1 MHRYFAVHD
10 PPAVEDHT
18 RVTLAPSD
26 APATPQP
33 RSHTTI
39 LAAVVMVVTW
49 GSSAVFV
56 RIALDGY
63 SPAHLTLLRFL
74 IISAALLV
82 VAIVTRM
89 RVPPL
94 RDWPAIGT
102 LAFVGITLTQLAFA
116 FGIESVDPGTATF
129 LIATLPVMAALL
141 ARFLLGERLTG
152 IGWTGIVITLV
163 GTGILVAGQHEAVG
177 FTTGALILLGAA
189 LSEALYYIFQKPLLR
204 RYNSLELSTWALI
217 ASTIP
222 LLVFL
227 PGLPTEI
234 SQASFRETG
243 SIVFIALGAGVVGYV
258 CMAVVNTHWPASVAA
273 ILMAALPPVALVTA
287 WLVLDV
293 VPPFLSIVGGL
304 ISLSGVWLV
313 TRYGKAPPVMTTET
327 PVTAPTTA

>member
-1 MHRYFAVHD
+1 LHH
-10 PPAVEDHT
+10 PPAAEDDT
-18 RVTLAPSD
+18 CVTLAP
-26 APATPQP
+26 AETLTTPASRGHSTV
-33 RSHTTI
+33 
-39 LAAVVMVVTW
+39 LAAVVMVITW

-56 RIALDGY
+56 RIGLEGY
-63 SPAHLTLLRFL
+63 SPAHLTLFRFL
-74 IISAALLV
+74 VISAALLI
-82 VAIVTRM
+82 VAAVTRM

-94 RDWPAIGT
+94 RDWLPIGA

-116 FGIESVDPGTATF
+116 FGVESVDPGTATF

-152 IGWTGIVITLV
+152 AGWTGIVITLV
-163 GTGILVAGQHEAVG
+163 GTGILVAGQREAVG

-204 RYNSLELSTWALI
+204 RYSSLELSTWALI

-222 LLVFL
+222 LLIFL

-234 SQASFRETG
+234 GQASLRETG

-313 TRYGKAPPVMTTET
+313 TRYGKAPPVVSVET
-327 PVTAPTTA
+327 PLTSPTTA